1 MRSFCTMGLLL
12 TLSIS
17 SLLAGTGCISPELP
31 APDSDT
37 VSAGVESAD
46 ADHGSSCDG
55 DKLPPPP
62 PSGACWLGE
71 MGDGFT
77 CYDKTALKDQA
88 HARCAGMNAALA
100 GFDVDTLNP
109 SCGGHEASK
118 ALFSCCAPG
127 PLPPPPPPPETCW
140 GGELGDGLTCVHGV
154 ELKDQ
159 AYITCRNQ
167 GADLAMFDYER
178 DSPGCTGVTTA
189 RAFYECCPA
198 AEPLPSPACWTSKI
212 DHGDVCQPVQTLD
225 EEATALCAETGQ
237 QLFHVGYGTGVLL
250 CPEAWATSALFTC
263 CP

>member
-1 MRSFCTMGLLL
+1 MRSFCTMGLLF
-12 TLSIS
+12 TLSIP

-46 ADHGSSCDG
+46 ADHGSSCDD

-62 PSGACWLGE
+62 PSG
-71 MGDGFT
+71 
-77 CYDKTALKDQA
+77 
-88 HARCAGMNAALA
+88 
-100 GFDVDTLNP
+100 
-109 SCGGHEASK
+109 SS
-118 ALFSCCAPG
+118 APA

-140 GGELGDGLTCVHGV
+140 GGELGDGLTCVYGV

-212 DHGDVCQPVQTLD
+212 DHDDVCQPAQTLD
-225 EEATALCAETGQ
+225 EEASALCAETGQ
-237 QLFHVGYGTGVLL
+237 QLFHIGYGTGVLL